1 MFGTTY
7 CIRRIATG
15 ISAASTAEIFWG
27 PKVNQLVM
35 SKVTARGNMLG
46 QTSKP
51 ANNGVAS
58 RVVIVS
64 NRVPSPHEKGA
75 SAGGLAV
82 ALADAATPG
91 SIWFGWSGKRGHETS
106 ETAEI
111 TESDGVTYATID
123 IGERDYSRFYNGFA
137 NGALWP
143 LFHFRA
149 GLIMFNR
156 TDYESY
162 RAVNK
167 AFAKALLPLLKP
179 DDLIWIHDYQ
189 LMTMATELRALGV
202 TNRIGFFMHIP
213 FVPPALLEVLPPAAE
228 LLEGLSACDVVGF
241 QRESDRL
248 AFLDCVKVFLNII
261 AARDGSYSF
270 ANHSVRAVLTPIGI
284 DADKFTRLA
293 RRAEMTGDA
302 KRLNES
308 LEDRALV
315 LGVDRL
321 DYSKGLPQRFDA
333 FGRLLYAFPQHLRQ
347 VNFLQIAARSRQE
360 VGSYQALRRELD
372 RRAGD
377 INGEVSDFD
386 WVPLRYMTHAVKR
399 NAIAGFYRR
408 ARVGLVTPLRDG
420 MNLVAK
426 EYVAAQDVDDPG
438 VLVLS
443 RFAGAADELTEA
455 LIVNPFDP
463 DEVAEAIHQ
472 ALTMELPERQ
482 ERHAALLTKVR
493 HTTARRFCETFLSYL
508 KDPVTH

>member
-1 MFGTTY
+1 MNS
-7 CIRRIATG
+7 R
-15 ISAASTAEIFWG
+15 
-27 PKVNQLVM
+27 L
-35 SKVTARGNMLG
+35 ARSSVVDK
-46 QTSKP
+46 TSKP
-51 ANNGVAS
+51 ASAGVAT
-58 RVVIVS
+58 RTVIVS
-64 NRVPSPHEKGA
+64 NRVPSPSEKGA
-75 SAGGLAV
+75 TAGGLAV
-82 ALADAATPG
+82 ALADAATKG
-91 SIWFGWSGKRGHETS
+91 SLWFGWSGKRTTTTS
-106 ETAEI
+106 ETAESVV
-111 TESDGVTYATID
+111 SDGVTFATID
-123 IGERDYSRFYNGFA
+123 IGERDYTRYYNGFA

-149 GLIMFNR
+149 GLLMFNR
-156 TDYESY
+156 ADYEAY
-162 RAVNK
+162 RTVNQ

-213 FVPPALLEVLPPAAE
+213 FVPPALLDVLPTAAD

-241 QRESDRL
+241 QTERDRI
-248 AFLDCVKVFLNII
+248 AFLDCVKEFLNIH
-261 AARDGSYSF
+261 ADRHGAYAFG
-270 ANHSVRAVLTPIGI
+270 NHTVRAVLTPIGI
-284 DADKFTRLA
+284 DADKFTQLA

-308 LEDRALV
+308 LGDRALV

-333 FGRLLYAFPQHLRQ
+333 FGRLLYAYPQHLRQ

-360 VGSYQALRRELD
+360 VGSYQTLRRELD

-377 INGEVSDFD
+377 INGEFSDFD

-426 EYVAAQDVDDPG
+426 EYVAAQDSDDPG

-443 RFAGAADELTEA
+443 RFAGAADDLTEA

-463 DEVAEAIHQ
+463 DAVAAAIHQ
-472 ALTMELPERQ
+472 ALTMELAERK
-482 ERHAALLTKVR
+482 ERHTALLAKVR
-493 HTTARRFCETFLSYL
+493 HTTARRFCETFLAYL
-508 KDPVTH
+508 KNPKAI

>member
-1 MFGTTY
+1 
-7 CIRRIATG
+7 
-15 ISAASTAEIFWG
+15 
-27 PKVNQLVM
+27 VNQLVVKKNPAHG
-35 SKVTARGNMLG
+35 SDLEGISRPAGAGLAAR
-46 QTSKP
+46 T
-51 ANNGVAS
+51 
-58 RVVIVS
+58 VIVS
-64 NRVPSPHEKGA
+64 NRVPSPTEKGA
-75 SAGGLAV
+75 TAGGLAV
-82 ALADAATPG
+82 GLADAATRG
-91 SIWFGWSGKRGHETS
+91 SLWFGWSGRRAHETA
-106 ETAEI
+106 TVAEI
-111 TESDGVTYATID
+111 TVSDGVTYATID
-123 IGERDYSRFYNGFA
+123 IGERDHTRYYNGFA

-149 GLIMFNR
+149 GLLLFNR
-156 TDYESY
+156 ADYEAY

-167 AFAKALLPLLKP
+167 AFATALLPLLQP

-189 LMTMATELRALGV
+189 LMTMATDLRALGV

-213 FVPPALLEVLPPAAE
+213 FVPPALLDVLPPAAD

-241 QRESDRL
+241 QTERDRL
-248 AFLDCVKVFLNII
+248 SFLDCVKQFLHIS
-261 AARDGSYSF
+261 ADRDGVYNF
-270 ANHSVRAVLTPIGI
+270 ENHSVRAVLTPIGI
-284 DADKFTRLA
+284 DAEKFSQLA

-308 LEDRALV
+308 LENRALV

-333 FGRLLYAFPQHLRQ
+333 FGRLLYAYPQHLRQ

-360 VGSYQALRRELD
+360 VGSYQTLRRELD

-377 INGEVSDFD
+377 INGEFSDFD
-386 WVPLRYMTHAVKR
+386 WQPLRYMTHAVKR

-426 EYVAAQDVDDPG
+426 EYVAAQDSDDPG

-443 RFAGAADELTEA
+443 RFAGAADDLTEA

-463 DEVAEAIHQ
+463 DEVAESIHL
-472 ALTMELPERQ
+472 ALTMEISERK
-482 ERHAALLTKVR
+482 ERHVALLAKVR
-493 HTTARRFCETFLSYL
+493 HNTARRFCETFLSYL
-508 KDPVTH
+508 KEAKH